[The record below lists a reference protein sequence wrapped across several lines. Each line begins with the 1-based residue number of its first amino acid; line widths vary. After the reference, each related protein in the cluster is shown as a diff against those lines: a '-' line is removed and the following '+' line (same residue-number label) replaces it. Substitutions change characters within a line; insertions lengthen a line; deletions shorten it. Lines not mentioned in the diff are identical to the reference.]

1 MIIIIDTNFLIY
13 SAKYKIDLI
22 SELDRLYSNYK
33 IIIPKKVLLELRK
46 LTGMKGK
53 DKFAAQLSLA
63 IIEKMLSEGR
73 LTVKGMESKNADEE
87 IIKLA
92 DEIKEKKAVGTMDQ
106 ELVKKIKNSI
116 ILKIRQKKY
125 ISE

>member
-22 SELDRLYSNYK
+22 SEFDRLYSNYK
-33 IIIPKKVLLELRK
+33 IIIPKKVMLELRK
-46 LTGMKGK
+46 LTGMRGR
-53 DKFAAQLSLA
+53 DKFSAQLSLA
-63 IIEKMLSEGR
+63 IIEKMLSEGL
-73 LTVKGMESKNADEE
+73 LTVKEAESKNADNE

-92 DEIKEKKAVGTMDQ
+92 NEIKEKKAVATMDR
-106 ELVKKIKNSI
+106 ELIGKIKGSI
-116 ILKIRQKKY
+116 MLKIRQKKY